1 MYHESCPLP
10 GPLLRGL
17 LVGLL
22 TVSALQLPAADA
34 PEKTP
39 PAEVAQEVARSH
51 VRNLLEGHIDRM
63 AATYAPRIHLLPGS
77 ELLKSEYGLAK
88 VGERAKSL
96 AVERPV
102 LLATLKK
109 AFGGA
114 PIVPAENLEVILK
127 AFRFEVVETAPGDFA
142 TAPPDPVDTPDGK
155 LHFQIRMGD
164 ALIKVGPEKGDFM
177 LFQLRPLEG
186 QWRVV
191 AEYLD

>member
-1 MYHESCPLP
+1 MRYEFP
-10 GPLLRGL
+10 PLLLIVRRGL
-17 LVGLL
+17 LAGLL
-22 TVSALQLPAADA
+22 TLGSSPIPAADA

-39 PAEVAQEVARSH
+39 PAEGAQEVARSH

-63 AATYAPRIHLLPGS
+63 AATYAPRVQLLPGS
-77 ELLKSEYGLAK
+77 ELLKSEYGLANE
-88 VGERAKSL
+88 GERAKAL

-102 LLATLKK
+102 LLAALKK
-109 AFGGA
+109 AFGGR
-114 PIVPAENLEVILK
+114 PIVPAEKLEVLLK
-127 AFRFEVVETAPGDFA
+127 AFRFDVVETAPGDFP

-155 LHFQIRMGD
+155 LHFQIRKGD

-177 LFQLRPLEG
+177 LFQLRSLEG